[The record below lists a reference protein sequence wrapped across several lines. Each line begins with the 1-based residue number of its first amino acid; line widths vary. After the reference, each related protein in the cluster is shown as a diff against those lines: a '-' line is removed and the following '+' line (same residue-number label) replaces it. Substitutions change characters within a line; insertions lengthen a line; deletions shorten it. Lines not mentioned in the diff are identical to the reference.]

1 MIVLLPARL
10 LLNFLERQWSLLSTS
25 SFNMIVVSLYL
36 YVSATLRTLSVAI
49 SHFLNCFL
57 VSRCCKTLS
66 IYLTNLCYNV
76 ASKVVQFQ
84 LSNLLMSSVQFQP
97 SNLLMSSACSIILWT
112 HPDDA
117 VKPLKC
123 IWFYWVDKGWI
134 TTVKDLGLRSDEGL
148 MLSFL
153 NLSGWLIKPNF
164 CVTLP
169 QTLYHIF
176 FRN

>member
-25 SFNMIVVSLYL
+25 SFNMIVASLYL

-84 LSNLLMSSVQFQP
+84 P
-97 SNLLMSSACSIILWT
+97 SNLIMSSACSIILWT

-148 MLSFL
+148 MLKSSAF
-153 NLSGWLIKPNF
+153 
-164 CVTLP
+164 
-169 QTLYHIF
+169 
-176 FRN
+176 